1 MTATGRGL
9 FSAET
14 LGDLVPWS
22 CASLAIAAGLALGSA
37 QTNGVQLWPWL
48 VSIALFGLPHGAC
61 DHLVAARIGG
71 DYRSERTTIATAF
84 FPMYL
89 AGGGAMMLLWIASP
103 AVALGLFLGLTAWHW
118 GSADAAAY
126 REGLAAFVLRSAGR
140 GLLVVSAPLA
150 FHPGRS
156 WEALSSLLEIFGPA
170 TVAQT
175 PSWLPSLTVGGLV
188 LGLMLEC
195 LLVARDAWRLQRRRA
210 ARESVELV
218 LLLVL
223 FYLVSPVAAV
233 GVYFVAWH
241 AWRHTLRTGALLDP
255 EKVGRLP
262 ALVAAYHGRALPLT
276 LASVVA
282 LAALTLAVGW
292 ESPQKLTAVY
302 LVLLSALTVP
312 HSVVVSAWDYR
323 SRLARY
329 RSGPLG
335 VR

>member
-1 MTATGRGL
+1 M
-9 FSAET
+9 
-14 LGDLVPWS
+14 
-22 CASLAIAAGLALGSA
+22 
-37 QTNGVQLWPWL
+37 
-48 VSIALFGLPHGAC
+48 
-61 DHLVAARIGG
+61 
-71 DYRSERTTIATAF
+71 AF
-84 FPMYL
+84 FPLYL

-103 AVALGLFLGLTAWHW
+103 AVALALFLGLTAWHW

-126 REGLAAFVLRSAGR
+126 PGGLAAFALRSTGR
-140 GLLVVSAPLA
+140 GLLVVSAPLV
-150 FHPGRS
+150 FHPGSS
-156 WEALSSLLEIFGPA
+156 WEALSSLSKVFGPA
-170 TVAQT
+170 IAAQT
-175 PSWLPSLTVGGLV
+175 PGWLPGLAAGCFV
-188 LGLMLEC
+188 LGLVLEC

-210 ARESVELV
+210 ARDSVELV

-223 FYLVSPVAAV
+223 FYLVPPVAAV

-255 EKVGRLP
+255 EKAGRLP

-312 HSVVVSAWDYR
+312 HSVVVTAWDYR

-329 RSGPLG
+329 RSRPL
-335 VR
+335 RDR

>member
-1 MTATGRGL
+1 MTATDRRL

-22 CASLAIAAGLALGSA
+22 CTSLAIVTSVALGSA
-37 QTNGVQLWPWL
+37 PAGVHLWPWL

-61 DHLVAARIGG
+61 DHLVAARLGG
-71 DYRSERTTIATAF
+71 DHRSERTTIATAF
-84 FPMYL
+84 FPLYL

-118 GSADAAAY
+118 GSADAVAY
-126 REGLAAFVLRSAGR
+126 GEGLAAFALRSTGR

-156 WEALSSLLEIFGPA
+156 WEALSSLREIFGAA

-175 PSWLPSLTVGGLV
+175 PSWLPGLTAGCLV

-210 ARESVELV
+210 TRESVELG

-223 FYLVSPVAAV
+223 FYLVPPVAAV

-276 LASVVA
+276 LASVVT

-292 ESPQKLTAVY
+292 ESPQKLTAMY

-312 HSVVVSAWDYR
+312 HSVVVTAWDYR
-323 SRLARY
+323 SGLARY
-329 RSGPLG
+329 RSRPLG